1 MFLRR
6 GEALKDTTVQGIT
19 PSYITLARG
28 QMAVQLALGERIE
41 YGTDGRVIFGTV
53 TRQQKKL
60 EGPSESNNSAQ
71 DLIERM
77 REKRR
82 NELNQ

>member
-6 GEALKDTTVQGIT
+6 GEALKDTTVQEIY
-19 PSYITLARG
+19 PNHITLARG
-28 QMAVQLALGERIE
+28 EMAVQLALGERIE
-41 YGTDGRVIFGTV
+41 CGTDGRVIFGTV

-60 EGPSESNNSAQ
+60 EEPSESNNSAQ